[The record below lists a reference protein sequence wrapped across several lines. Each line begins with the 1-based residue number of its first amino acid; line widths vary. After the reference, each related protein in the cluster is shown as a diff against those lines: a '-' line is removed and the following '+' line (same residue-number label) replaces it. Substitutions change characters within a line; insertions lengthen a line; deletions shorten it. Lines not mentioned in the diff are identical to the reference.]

1 MGVRQLQDSVRVFI
15 PCVKERQGGE
25 RGAVAGEI
33 WVVVGDSIETR
44 TAKGVGVIADGAGL
58 SRW

>member
-1 MGVRQLQDSVRVFI
+1 M
-15 PCVKERQGGE
+15 KERQGGE

-44 TAKGVGVIADGAGL
+44 TAKGVGGIADGAGL